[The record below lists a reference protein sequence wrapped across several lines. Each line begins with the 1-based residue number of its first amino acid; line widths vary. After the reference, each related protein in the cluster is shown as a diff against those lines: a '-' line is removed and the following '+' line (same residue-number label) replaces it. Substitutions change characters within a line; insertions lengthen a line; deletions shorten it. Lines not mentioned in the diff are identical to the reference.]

1 MASFSNTKAEEEIEE
16 AANLAYE
23 IRGMTEEVEK
33 NLLPK
38 MEESAYSEEME
49 ITFRCIDNFL
59 EKVLPAL
66 GRDLDML
73 EKVVGS
79 LELHSN
85 SKTKPINSFLK
96 GLIGAN
102 DEIPTIS
109 NTVVGGYKDLQEG
122 ERLIKFCNELKIQD
136 EENLLDMM
144 HGPSNPSSLV
154 KPRSIEADEDT
165 TPKSQRDS
173 KPAQL

>member
-1 MASFSNTKAEEEIEE
+1 MASTSNTEAEAEIEE
-16 AANLAYE
+16 AAQLAYE
-23 IRGMTEEVEK
+23 IHGMAEEVEN

-38 MEESAYSEEME
+38 MEESVYSEEME
-49 ITFRCIDNFL
+49 FTFRCIDNFL

-66 GRDLDML
+66 GHDLDML

-102 DEIPTIS
+102 DEVPTIS
-109 NTVVGGYKDLQEG
+109 NTLVGGYRDLTEG
-122 ERLIKFCNELKIQD
+122 ERLMKFCNELKMQD
-136 EENLLDMM
+136 GETLLGMM
-144 HGPSNPSSLV
+144 HGSSTHASLAR
-154 KPRSIEADEDT
+154 PRPAKEDIDT
-165 TPKSQRDS
+165 AK
-173 KPAQL
+173 